1 MSNPCQANEQ
11 VTPKFPYV
19 VLDHGIRQD
28 GVLRSVQKCALMRLL
43 VARNE
48 YQRNV
53 RNQESRNMFQ
63 EGVRR

>member
-1 MSNPCQANEQ
+1 
-11 VTPKFPYV
+11 
-19 VLDHGIRQD
+19 
-28 GVLRSVQKCALMRLL
+28 MRLL